1 MRLYQGNLI
10 LLLGSL
16 SFLSGVCSGALLVLG
31 TYYASDIGGGSY
43 VSFYFATYI
52 ITSIMVNFFLKTW
65 MVSCIPTTLL
75 SSAFLIRLSLS
86 LLTIFILVSFDQ
98 KLMVLFL
105 ISLSAS
111 IPDSLIRVAYPTY
124 VKNTFES
131 KSLQKIN
138 SDYSVTRQVG
148 YIVGPALSGFIIYH
162 SVVTIVCL
170 MGLISLLMMKINLMI
185 PRVDEYK
192 SNIERMLTNVKTQ
205 ESMFL
210 YLIKSKNISLYVSYY
225 ILLLI
230 GFTMPASLAPLMVG
244 YLKYSSKELGVA
256 EAFFSLGSFAGAIVY
271 RKLNNQVAALS
282 MLFFASLLIP
292 FMHFS
297 NALLIYGILLAVG
310 ILLQSSIFIFTK
322 LQTAVASERFGE
334 IISSLYLYASIL
346 SALYMAMISINSML
360 FIHGSYYFISFL
372 VLLSFLSYVIYLKG
386 NGNVI

>member
-124 VKNTFES
+124 IKNTFES

-148 YIVGPALSGFIIYH
+148 YIVGPAISGFIIYH

-192 SNIERMLTNVKTQ
+192 SNIERMLTNAKTQ

-244 YLKYSSKELGVA
+244 YLKYSSKELGIA
-256 EAFFSLGSFAGAIVY
+256 EAFFSLGSFVGAIVY

-292 FMHFS
+292 FMNFS